1 VKKTRRNKGDPPP
14 KPNACAQE
22 GRQPGKRLQDHAG
35 RIQISIPVIL
45 FARLSSRSL
54 ALASNTDLLQLER
67 HLFS

>member
-1 VKKTRRNKGDPPP
+1 VKKTRQNKGDPPP

-35 RIQISIPVIL
+35 LQISIPVIL

-54 ALASNTDLLQLER
+54 ALASNNDLLQLER

>member
-1 VKKTRRNKGDPPP
+1 MVRVKKTRRNKGDPPP

-45 FARLSSRSL
+45 FARFVIQITS
-54 ALASNTDLLQLER
+54 
-67 HLFS
+67 FSEQ